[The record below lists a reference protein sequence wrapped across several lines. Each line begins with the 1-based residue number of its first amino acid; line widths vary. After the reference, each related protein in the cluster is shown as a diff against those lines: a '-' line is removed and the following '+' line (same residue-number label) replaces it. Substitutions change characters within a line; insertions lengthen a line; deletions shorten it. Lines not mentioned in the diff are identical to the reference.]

1 MGLDESEVFRL
12 LRGDVPNDDP
22 VWGEVSSFLNDV
34 GTAYPAVPTSAFEGR
49 HLAAIAHETRLVH
62 SELRRPRQGAVKR
75 LFSGSHRVLAGS
87 VGAFLIALTAG
98 VGVASALGINPL
110 GQLFTPPPAASSVV
124 PQATS
129 PKAESSSAASVDNSD
144 GPGTSSPEAV
154 PGSVPTPTSLPTPD
168 PTATR
173 TPGSVG
179 DEHKNSRATEKAN
192 NAATPTPHNKKTPA
206 PHKTKTP
213 APPKAT
219 PSPPGKGKNG

>member
-1 MGLDESEVFRL
+1 MGLDESEVSRL

-168 PTATR
+168 PTATK

>member
-1 MGLDESEVFRL
+1 MGLDESEVSRL

-129 PKAESSSAASVDNSD
+129 PKAESSSAASVDISD

-168 PTATR
+168 PTATK

-192 NAATPTPHNKKTPA
+192 NAATPTPHNPKTPA

>member
-1 MGLDESEVFRL
+1 MGLDESEVSRL

-98 VGVASALGINPL
+98 VGAASALGINPL

-124 PQATS
+124 PQAMS